1 MIAIGIIIIILLVL
15 INENISKISKPTID
29 KPTIDK
35 NGENTTN

>member
-29 KPTIDK
+29 KSTIDK
-35 NGENTTN
+35 NGENTTK